1 MKRIT
6 LFFCLLLC
14 CLTWHLYTSQ
24 KERWLSPSG
33 IVIEAQYRALQP
45 GEIIVFSIKN
55 NTVKDA
61 QILFL
66 GRKVL
71 LARNQ
76 KRGQLMTF
84 CGLDLSLK
92 SGLYPIK
99 IYIQGM
105 DGRWEVLE
113 KQLPITQRVFPE
125 KRLWV
130 EEKYVTPP
138 PEIRERIR
146 REQEILR
153 SLFGRF
159 TSEWLGEKSFIIP
172 AAGKIFEN
180 FGERR
185 IYNTKPRSPHGGI
198 DISAPL
204 GTPVKASN
212 SGEVVL
218 ASDLYFSGNTVIID
232 HGLGLFSLYSHLS
245 EIRVKRGQMVI
256 RGEIIGMVG
265 ASGRV
270 TGPHLHWGIKVHES
284 RIDPFSLLDLSFD

>member
-14 CLTWHLYTSQ
+14 CLTWHLYTIQ

-33 IVIEAQYRALQP
+33 IVIEAHYRALQP

-71 LARNQ
+71 LARDP
-76 KRGQLMTF
+76 KREKLMTF
-84 CGLDLSLK
+84 CGLDLGLRP
-92 SGLYPIK
+92 GLYPIK
-99 IYIQGM
+99 IHIQRM

-113 KQLPITQRVFPE
+113 KQLSVIEREFPE

-138 PEIRERIR
+138 PEVVERIR
-146 REQEILR
+146 RESEILR
-153 SLFGRF
+153 SLYGRF
-159 TSEWLGEKSFIIP
+159 TPEWLGEKSFIIP

-185 IYNTKPRSPHGGI
+185 IYNTKPRSSHGGI
-198 DISAPL
+198 DISALP

-218 ASDLYFSGNTVIID
+218 ASDLYFSGKTVIID
-232 HGLGLFSLYSHLS
+232 HGLGLFSLYCHLS
-245 EIRVKRGQMVI
+245 EIKVKRGQMVQ
-256 RGEIIGMVG
+256 RGDLIGKVG